1 MRERKGVMEDLADG
15 FVIAPGG
22 VGTFE
27 EFFEVLTLKQLG
39 QHRKPIAVFDVDGYY
54 EPLIAAINDAVGKDF
69 IKPTIDVLY
78 KSFDDIEKMTEYLEN
93 DDMQGLTVRDLK

>member
-1 MRERKGVMEDLADG
+1 M
-15 FVIAPGG
+15 
-22 VGTFE
+22 
-27 EFFEVLTLKQLG
+27 LTLKQLG

>member
-1 MRERKGVMEDLADG
+1 M
-15 FVIAPGG
+15 
-22 VGTFE
+22 
-27 EFFEVLTLKQLG
+27 LTLKQLG

-54 EPLIAAINDAVGKDF
+54 EPLIAAINDAVVKNF

-78 KSFDDIEKMTEYLEN
+78 KSFNNIEKMTEYLEN